1 MSPQASGLPPG
12 PGRSAPKLTIK
23 MAKTPKAP
31 KVKLPF
37 RQRVRKYAI
46 RGAVIGGAVLVV
58 ITAAVYFSLAGLI
71 DDRLYGE
78 RERSLPRVYARPVEI
93 RKGQTF
99 TQQDLIARL
108 NDIGYAQ
115 RAEVSQPGEFAV
127 RVNEIAITPR
137 TGNYKGQHVRILF
150 PAAPKKAPA
159 AAAATPTRGIQTIE
173 VEGAAKPD
181 AVELERPVLTA
192 LMTSGARQKRRRT
205 PLANIPAH
213 MQQAVLAI
221 EDRSFYSHP
230 GINPLR
236 LAAVGV
242 KSALGIENTGG
253 TSTITQQLSR
263 MFFLADEFNAELQ
276 SGERGKTWDS
286 YVRKAREGMMSLVLE
301 RKASKK
307 EILELYLN
315 DVYLGQRG
323 SFAIHG
329 VAEAA
334 RLFFGKD
341 VTNISISEAAVI
353 AGVIQSPAGRSPFVN
368 PKRST
373 ERRNVVLK
381 AMQDEGYITEE
392 QYTKATREPLI
403 VAARG
408 VDNEAPYFVDMIAG
422 QVTDLF
428 PKVLMDAPSVDVYTT
443 LDLSL
448 QRAALD
454 AIRNGLAKVD
464 KQLAGRRSAKGRTTQ
479 SALIAVDPKTGE
491 ILALV
496 GGRSYNMSQYNRV
509 MASRRQPGSVF
520 KPFVYLSAFDYAA
533 REGRTDLTPATIT
546 RDEPGTFDPGT
557 GELWEPHN
565 YGEEYDG
572 DITWRRAL
580 MMSRNLGTIRVGES
594 VGFDTVASFW
604 KRVGVGTPPRGFPS
618 ITLGVF
624 ELTPFEVATAYILFT
639 NNGSVRPLHGIER
652 VEAQGKSF
660 APPEDKLKPVTRPD
674 VTYLVT
680 NMMRSVINEGT
691 GASARGAGFT
701 HDAAGKTGT
710 TNDLR
715 DAWFVGFTP
724 ELLTVVWVGYDDNE
738 QLGLSGAQAALPIWT
753 EFMKAAMAGRP
764 NETFQVPSGVTF
776 AEIDRDTGKLAAPG
790 CTRTMMESFLVGTEP
805 TEICPLHGGGSS
817 GSEGGGL
824 FQKLGD
830 LLGIGGH

>member
-1 MSPQASGLPPG
+1 MRRVAFYS
-12 PGRSAPKLTIK
+12 TI
-23 MAKTPKAP
+23 
-31 KVKLPF
+31 
-37 RQRVRKYAI
+37 
-46 RGAVIGGAVLVV
+46 IGGAVCFVV
-58 ITAAVYFSLAGLI
+58 GLAIYFSLASLI

-78 RERSLPRVYARPVEI
+78 RERSLPRVYARPIEI
-93 RKGQTF
+93 RRGQTF
-99 TQQDLIARL
+99 SQQDLIARL

-115 RAEVSQPGEFAV
+115 RPLVTQPGEFAV
-127 RVNEIAITPR
+127 MANEIAITPR
-137 TGNYKGQHVRILF
+137 SGALKGQRVRVGF
-150 PAAPKKAPA
+150 PATPKN
-159 AAAATPTRGIQTIE
+159 ATMATRRGIQAID
-173 VEGAAKPD
+173 VDGAGKAD
-181 AVELERPVLTA
+181 SVELDRPVLTA
-192 LMTSGARQKRRRT
+192 LMTTGARQKRRRT
-205 PLANIPAH
+205 PIGSIPDH

-230 GINPLR
+230 GVNPLR

-242 KSALGIENTGG
+242 RSILGIETTGG

-276 SGERGKTWDS
+276 SGDRGKTWGS
-286 YVRKAREGMMSLVLE
+286 YLRKAREGLMSLVLE
-301 RKASKK
+301 RKASKT

-334 RLFFGKD
+334 RIFFGKD
-341 VTNISISEAAVI
+341 VANISISEAAVI
-353 AGVIQSPAGRSPFVN
+353 AGVIQSPGGRSPFAN

-373 ERRNVVLK
+373 ERRNVVLR
-381 AMQDEGYITEE
+381 AMADEGYITEE
-392 QYTKATREPLI
+392 QATKSMREPLV

-408 VDNEAPYFVDMIAG
+408 VDNEAPYFVDLIAG
-422 QVTDLF
+422 QVNEQF
-428 PKVLMDAPSVDVYTT
+428 PKVLAESPNMEVYTT

-454 AIRNGLAKVD
+454 AVRNGLARVD
-464 KQLAGRRSAKGRTTQ
+464 KQLAGRRRSRGRIAQ
-479 SALIAVDPKTGE
+479 SALIAVDPKSGE

-496 GGRSYNMSQYNRV
+496 GGRSYNQSQFNR
-509 MASRRQPGSVF
+509 ATTSRRQPGSVF
-520 KPFVYLSAFDYAA
+520 KPFVFLSAFDYAA
-533 REGRTDLTPATIT
+533 KEGRTDLTPATIT
-546 RDEPGTFDPGT
+546 IDEPTTFDPGT
-557 GELWEPHN
+557 GELWEPKN
-565 YGEEYDG
+565 YGGEYEG
-572 DITWRRAL
+572 EITWRRAL
-580 MMSRNLGTIRVGES
+580 AMSRNLGTVHVGEA

-604 KRVGVGTPPRGFPS
+604 RRLGIGTPPRGFPS

-624 ELTPFEVATAYILFT
+624 ELTPYEVATAYTLFT
-639 NNGSVRPLHGIER
+639 NGGSVRPLRGIEHI
-652 VEAQGKSF
+652 EAQGKSF
-660 APPEDKLKPVTRPD
+660 TPKEEKLKPVARPD

-691 GASARGAGFT
+691 AAGARGAGFT

-724 ELLTVVWVGYDDNE
+724 EMLTVVWVGYDDNE

-764 NETFQVPSGVTF
+764 NVPFQVPSGITF
-776 AEIDRDTGKLAAPG
+776 AQIDRDTGKLATPN
-790 CTRTMMESFLVGTEP
+790 CERTLNESFLVGTEP
-805 TEICPLHGGGSS
+805 TEYCPLHGGGPS
-817 GSEGGGL
+817 GEGGGL

-830 LLGIGGH
+830 LFGIGGR